1 MKLLDTIQNNL
12 RLYQGMTQ
20 AKVSYD
26 FLKTQKEEDLL
37 RLSEQ
42 INQMDASKII
52 LMLQESAVAYL
63 IKDPKFLP
71 DLIRLE
77 CEEKI
82 SINSINS
89 MLAHA
94 GEDVLSVNFKYEE
107 LYEVLTDER
116 IFNQWKYEYLKYY
129 SKCGF
134 DSRQLLDLMDGIS
147 KLSSYADFTLSELS
161 NTERLLLI
169 EPFFRSGLINEVIS
183 DRTVWKYFEEP
194 EVKEILNICA
204 SSPIYDCRIH
214 QEQIKEISRNAGSIL
229 KDIKS
234 VLPYFPQKC
243 QDGFI
248 EQWLE
253 NDMLVYDLKQLKRN
267 LPSATEDALVR
278 MVKNRTF
285 YLNFL
290 YGDFLA
296 ELNLEN
302 VSSQKQDMLIYALT
316 HRKKHFLSV
325 VKEYFSLF
333 LKLPRYSLLMDK
345 EVYTTYLNLNTL
357 NGKNLQ
363 EACGLGC
370 LSKEIRKCLTRKD
383 YTFAELKL
391 FVTVGKQY
399 VYLYHQLYPLKYDER
414 MKTIRELAGKECI
427 PDNISEESL
436 ISIAENLRQKPLS
449 QWIHKELGHIENLSW
464 NCAVKVLAVW
474 NELERFIPGVQT
486 EQHLL
491 FLLKNQ
497 EKVNE
502 YPDFESVIK
511 QITEIDTTWNTLCRQ
526 LKIEPSFIHENQ
538 KGVREF
544 LYQGGA
550 EIISLFLRDSDEDAE
565 KIRRLCMAE
574 IAGRF
579 YDVKYHK
586 GDLEREI
593 SLKVP
598 DEIEEI
604 WKKNLSMKE
613 GNAQLW
619 EEDRLLPV
627 MQIGELVGRT
637 CLSYRNGRYKECL
650 LSAFDAN
657 KKVLYF
663 ALNGQLVFRAFIRL
677 TKGTLSN
684 RKSQNNHLQFVD
696 ITKEEQESASKQ
708 IDQTEQLTLFLER
721 PYFKGISEEKEREI
735 VQFVLRML
743 KQKAKKMSAQLILSN
758 DYKALVPETSGLVR
772 AQYHMYISAS
782 KNGKQYLDSLG
793 GMATINNEGSYE
805 KGMFL
810 LPVEFLR
817 QNTL

>member
-63 IKDPKFLP
+63 IKDPSFLP

-94 GEDVLSVNFKYEE
+94 GGDVLSVNFKYEE

-147 KLSSYADFTLSELS
+147 KLSSYTDFTLSELS

-229 KDIKS
+229 KGIKS

-267 LPSATEDALVR
+267 LTSATEDALVR

-391 FVTVGKQY
+391 FVTAGKQY

-436 ISIAENLRQKPLS
+436 ISIAEKLRQKPLS

-474 NELERFIPGVQT
+474 NELERFIPGVRT

-511 QITEIDTTWNTLCRQ
+511 QIAEIDTTWNTLCRQ

>member
-94 GEDVLSVNFKYEE
+94 GGDVLSVNFKYEE

-147 KLSSYADFTLSELS
+147 KLSSYTDFTLSELS

-214 QEQIKEISRNAGSIL
+214 QEQIKEISRNTGSIL

-363 EACGLGC
+363 EACGDIKGFFDNVSHGKL
-370 LSKEIRKCLTRKD
+370 
-383 YTFAELKL
+383 LK
-391 FVTVGKQY
+391 
-399 VYLYHQLYPLKYDER
+399 QLW
-414 MKTIRELAGKECI
+414 TIGIQDKK
-427 PDNISEESL
+427 L
-436 ISIAENLRQKPLS
+436 ISIISAMLKGEIAEIGFPEKGTAQGSIISPLLSNVVLNELDWWIAS
-449 QWIHKELGHIENLSW
+449 QWEFMPTRHVYKEAIKANGTQSKSKKYRALRNSTLKECFIVRYADDFKIFCRKHKEAVVMFEATKQWLKTRLGLDISPEKSKIVNLKHSYSEFLGFRIKVHKKGKDTKCKPPVDKYVVKSHISEKALKKIKTNAKERIIVIQKTNGSRAGEYAIRDYNSFVMGIQNYYSMATCVNPDIQTLAYEIKTSIKIRLNTRVKRRTNEALTPYLSERYGKSKELRFINGVPLVPIGYVQHRVPLHKKAVVNKYTAEGRKEIHKQLETVDIERVHELMRNPISNETVEFND
-464 NCAVKVLAVW
+464 NCV
-474 NELERFIPGVQT
+474 
-486 EQHLL
+486 
-491 FLLKNQ
+491 
-497 EKVNE
+497 
-502 YPDFESVIK
+502 
-511 QITEIDTTWNTLCRQ
+511 
-526 LKIEPSFIHENQ
+526 
-538 KGVREF
+538 
-544 LYQGGA
+544 
-550 EIISLFLRDSDEDAE
+550 SLF
-565 KIRRLCMAE
+565 
-574 IAGRF
+574 
-579 YDVKYHK
+579 V
-586 GDLEREI
+586 
-593 SLKVP
+593 
-598 DEIEEI
+598 
-604 WKKNLSMKE
+604 
-613 GNAQLW
+613 AQ
-619 EEDRLLPV
+619 RGKCAICKLP
-627 MQIGELVGRT
+627 
-637 CLSYRNGRYKECL
+637 
-650 LSAFDAN
+650 
-657 KKVLYF
+657 
-663 ALNGQLVFRAFIRL
+663 
-677 TKGTLSN
+677 
-684 RKSQNNHLQFVD
+684 
-696 ITKEEQESASKQ
+696 
-708 IDQTEQLTLFLER
+708 LTLENMR
-721 PYFKGISEEKEREI
+721 C
-735 VQFVLRML
+735 
-743 KQKAKKMSAQLILSN
+743 
-758 DYKALVPETSGLVR
+758 VR
-772 AQYHMYISAS
+772 KIPKSC
-782 KNGKQYLDSLG
+782 G
-793 GMATINNEGSYE
+793 GDD
-805 KGMFL
+805 K
-810 LPVEFLR
+810 
-817 QNTL
+817 

>member
-63 IKDPKFLP
+63 IKDPSFLP

-94 GEDVLSVNFKYEE
+94 GGDVLSVNFKYEE

-147 KLSSYADFTLSELS
+147 KLSSYTDFTLSELS

-229 KDIKS
+229 KGIKS

-267 LPSATEDALVR
+267 LTSATEDALVR

-391 FVTVGKQY
+391 FVTAGKQY

-436 ISIAENLRQKPLS
+436 ISIAEKLRQKPLS

-474 NELERFIPGVQT
+474 NELERFIPGVRT
-486 EQHLL
+486 EQKYMHYLPDDVILRAFKELNYSQYLIKSERLVPQKFTFYFAGKADTLPVLKGLNFDEKDAFVIEKNQRNDTIHYWVKDSLL
-491 FLLKNQ
+491 FKQDTLAMSLTYLYTDTLNQLVPRTDTLNLVSKQKYKKEEPDKDKKKKKKKKGEEDEPEPTKFLPVNVSAPSSMDVYGSISLNFEEPIASFDTAAIHLRQKVDTLWKDIPFEFEQDSVNLKKFNLYYDW
-497 EKVNE
+497 EPTLE
-502 YPDFESVIK
+502 YEFSVDSTAFHGIYGLFTDKIK
-511 QITEIDTTWNTLCRQ
+511 QGFKVRSEDEYFTLH
-526 LKIEPSFIHENQ
+526 FN
-538 KGVREF
+538 VT
-544 LYQGGA
+544 GA
-550 EIISLFLRDSDEDAE
+550 
-565 KIRRLCMAE
+565 
-574 IAGRF
+574 
-579 YDVKYHK
+579 
-586 GDLEREI
+586 
-593 SLKVP
+593 
-598 DEIEEI
+598 
-604 WKKNLSMKE
+604 
-613 GNAQLW
+613 
-619 EEDRLLPV
+619 
-627 MQIGELVGRT
+627 
-637 CLSYRNGRYKECL
+637 
-650 LSAFDAN
+650 
-657 KKVLYF
+657 
-663 ALNGQLVFRAFIRL
+663 
-677 TKGTLSN
+677 
-684 RKSQNNHLQFVD
+684 
-696 ITKEEQESASKQ
+696 
-708 IDQTEQLTLFLER
+708 
-721 PYFKGISEEKEREI
+721 
-735 VQFVLRML
+735 
-743 KQKAKKMSAQLILSN
+743 
-758 DYKALVPETSGLVR
+758 
-772 AQYHMYISAS
+772 
-782 KNGKQYLDSLG
+782 DSL
-793 GMATINNEGSYE
+793 AFVE
-805 KGMFL
+805 L
-810 LPVEFLR
+810 LDA
-817 QNTL
+817 Q

>member
-474 NELERFIPGVQT
+474 NELERFIPGVRT

-593 SLKVP
+593 SL
-598 DEIEEI
+598 
-604 WKKNLSMKE
+604 
-613 GNAQLW
+613 
-619 EEDRLLPV
+619 
-627 MQIGELVGRT
+627 
-637 CLSYRNGRYKECL
+637 KECL

>member
-1 MKLLDTIQNNL
+1 M
-12 RLYQGMTQ
+12 
-20 AKVSYD
+20 
-26 FLKTQKEEDLL
+26 
-37 RLSEQ
+37 
-42 INQMDASKII
+42 
-52 LMLQESAVAYL
+52 
-63 IKDPKFLP
+63 
-71 DLIRLE
+71 
-77 CEEKI
+77 
-82 SINSINS
+82 
-89 MLAHA
+89 
-94 GEDVLSVNFKYEE
+94 
-107 LYEVLTDER
+107 
-116 IFNQWKYEYLKYY
+116 
-129 SKCGF
+129 
-134 DSRQLLDLMDGIS
+134 
-147 KLSSYADFTLSELS
+147 
-161 NTERLLLI
+161 
-169 EPFFRSGLINEVIS
+169 
-183 DRTVWKYFEEP
+183 
-194 EVKEILNICA
+194 
-204 SSPIYDCRIH
+204 
-214 QEQIKEISRNAGSIL
+214 
-229 KDIKS
+229 
-234 VLPYFPQKC
+234 
-243 QDGFI
+243 
-248 EQWLE
+248 
-253 NDMLVYDLKQLKRN
+253 
-267 LPSATEDALVR
+267 
-278 MVKNRTF
+278 
-285 YLNFL
+285 
-290 YGDFLA
+290 
-296 ELNLEN
+296 
-302 VSSQKQDMLIYALT
+302 
-316 HRKKHFLSV
+316 
-325 VKEYFSLF
+325 
-333 LKLPRYSLLMDK
+333 
-345 EVYTTYLNLNTL
+345 
-357 NGKNLQ
+357 
-363 EACGLGC
+363 
-370 LSKEIRKCLTRKD
+370 
-383 YTFAELKL
+383 
-391 FVTVGKQY
+391 
-399 VYLYHQLYPLKYDER
+399 
-414 MKTIRELAGKECI
+414 
-427 PDNISEESL
+427 
-436 ISIAENLRQKPLS
+436 
-449 QWIHKELGHIENLSW
+449 
-464 NCAVKVLAVW
+464 
-474 NELERFIPGVQT
+474 
-486 EQHLL
+486 
-491 FLLKNQ
+491 
-497 EKVNE
+497 NE

-511 QITEIDTTWNTLCRQ
+511 QIAEIDTTWNTLCRQ

>member
-253 NDMLVYDLKQLKRN
+253 NDMLVYFKRGTGT
-267 LPSATEDALVR
+267 SS
-278 MVKNRTF
+278 
-285 YLNFL
+285 L
-290 YGDFLA
+290 Y
-296 ELNLEN
+296 
-302 VSSQKQDMLIYALT
+302 
-316 HRKKHFLSV
+316 
-325 VKEYFSLF
+325 
-333 LKLPRYSLLMDK
+333 
-345 EVYTTYLNLNTL
+345 
-357 NGKNLQ
+357 
-363 EACGLGC
+363 
-370 LSKEIRKCLTRKD
+370 
-383 YTFAELKL
+383 
-391 FVTVGKQY
+391 
-399 VYLYHQLYPLKYDER
+399 
-414 MKTIRELAGKECI
+414 
-427 PDNISEESL
+427 
-436 ISIAENLRQKPLS
+436 
-449 QWIHKELGHIENLSW
+449 
-464 NCAVKVLAVW
+464 
-474 NELERFIPGVQT
+474 
-486 EQHLL
+486 
-491 FLLKNQ
+491 
-497 EKVNE
+497 
-502 YPDFESVIK
+502 
-511 QITEIDTTWNTLCRQ
+511 
-526 LKIEPSFIHENQ
+526 
-538 KGVREF
+538 
-544 LYQGGA
+544 
-550 EIISLFLRDSDEDAE
+550 
-565 KIRRLCMAE
+565 
-574 IAGRF
+574 
-579 YDVKYHK
+579 
-586 GDLEREI
+586 
-593 SLKVP
+593 
-598 DEIEEI
+598 
-604 WKKNLSMKE
+604 
-613 GNAQLW
+613 
-619 EEDRLLPV
+619 
-627 MQIGELVGRT
+627 
-637 CLSYRNGRYKECL
+637 
-650 LSAFDAN
+650 
-657 KKVLYF
+657 
-663 ALNGQLVFRAFIRL
+663 
-677 TKGTLSN
+677 
-684 RKSQNNHLQFVD
+684 
-696 ITKEEQESASKQ
+696 
-708 IDQTEQLTLFLER
+708 
-721 PYFKGISEEKEREI
+721 
-735 VQFVLRML
+735 
-743 KQKAKKMSAQLILSN
+743 
-758 DYKALVPETSGLVR
+758 
-772 AQYHMYISAS
+772 
-782 KNGKQYLDSLG
+782 
-793 GMATINNEGSYE
+793 
-805 KGMFL
+805 
-810 LPVEFLR
+810 
-817 QNTL
+817 

>member
-1 MKLLDTIQNNL
+1 M
-12 RLYQGMTQ
+12 
-20 AKVSYD
+20 
-26 FLKTQKEEDLL
+26 
-37 RLSEQ
+37 
-42 INQMDASKII
+42 
-52 LMLQESAVAYL
+52 
-63 IKDPKFLP
+63 
-71 DLIRLE
+71 
-77 CEEKI
+77 
-82 SINSINS
+82 
-89 MLAHA
+89 
-94 GEDVLSVNFKYEE
+94 
-107 LYEVLTDER
+107 
-116 IFNQWKYEYLKYY
+116 
-129 SKCGF
+129 
-134 DSRQLLDLMDGIS
+134 
-147 KLSSYADFTLSELS
+147 
-161 NTERLLLI
+161 
-169 EPFFRSGLINEVIS
+169 
-183 DRTVWKYFEEP
+183 
-194 EVKEILNICA
+194 
-204 SSPIYDCRIH
+204 
-214 QEQIKEISRNAGSIL
+214 
-229 KDIKS
+229 
-234 VLPYFPQKC
+234 
-243 QDGFI
+243 
-248 EQWLE
+248 
-253 NDMLVYDLKQLKRN
+253 
-267 LPSATEDALVR
+267 
-278 MVKNRTF
+278 
-285 YLNFL
+285 
-290 YGDFLA
+290 
-296 ELNLEN
+296 
-302 VSSQKQDMLIYALT
+302 
-316 HRKKHFLSV
+316 
-325 VKEYFSLF
+325 
-333 LKLPRYSLLMDK
+333 
-345 EVYTTYLNLNTL
+345 
-357 NGKNLQ
+357 
-363 EACGLGC
+363 
-370 LSKEIRKCLTRKD
+370 
-383 YTFAELKL
+383 
-391 FVTVGKQY
+391 
-399 VYLYHQLYPLKYDER
+399 
-414 MKTIRELAGKECI
+414 
-427 PDNISEESL
+427 
-436 ISIAENLRQKPLS
+436 RQKPLS

-474 NELERFIPGVQT
+474 NELDRFIPGVRT

-805 KGMFL
+805 KLKTLSYEVLENPLKISSFQDHGALHLRLGISKDALKRLRKNDGDMKYLTWLQEENRSPHYLDDELIFWYMENHIEPNEL
-810 LPVEFLR
+810 NFIHTKMSYVQIRNYLIRQKGKRKDSISQVLTTWKDYISMAKRVKMNINDEIVYRATKLYKRHNDLIKYIEDNQLSVTAGELADKYPNINSVLSGLREKYEYSDETFTILAPRCIEDILKEGQALHHCIDKKTEYLERINEQETYILFLR
-817 QNTL
+817 NTKQPDTPYYTLEVEPGGVIRQKRTEYDRQNKDIEAASAFLREWQLEIQKRITENDRELANRSRQLRMESYAEMRKKKVKINGGLFQGKYLADVLEADLMEMPDTLQQAA